1 MENRPIFARV
11 LRSSGGRTR
20 DIGAR
25 PLHTVPPGMSSRIA
39 VLELRSVRGTGGG
52 PEKTILLGAD
62 QANHARFA
70 VTICYVR
77 DLRDEV
83 FGIDRRASAM
93 DVAYV
98 EVRERHSFDRRIW
111 RQLTTLVQEREIDI
125 VHAHDYKTDLI
136 ALLLARRT
144 GVIPLATA
152 HGWTGQ
158 TARERFA
165 YYPAD
170 QWLLAR
176 FPRVI
181 AVSSEIKTRLIERG
195 AAAERV
201 MVLLN
206 AIDPDQFRRSE
217 TQRLPMRMAMG
228 YGDDDVV
235 IGAVGRLERQKRFD
249 LLLDAFASL
258 SAAHPELRLAI
269 AGDGSLRGEL
279 QSHASRLGIASR
291 CAWLGHRNDVADL
304 HHAFDIFVQSSEYE
318 GTPNAILEAMAM
330 ETPIVSTDV
339 GGTRELA
346 APDVHAALV
355 PPQDAG
361 RLATAIRGVIDDP
374 GAARARARAARRRI
388 ESELSFAARTRALER
403 IYEELIAESTA
414 GRKLRSSPA
423 VVRA

>member
-1 MENRPIFARV
+1 
-11 LRSSGGRTR
+11 
-20 DIGAR
+20 
-25 PLHTVPPGMSSRIA
+25 MSSRIA

-52 PEKTILLGAD
+52 PEKTILLGAE

-93 DVAYV
+93 EVAYV

-111 RQLTTLVQEREIDI
+111 RQLTSLVEERQIDI

-144 GVIPLATA
+144 GIIPLATA

-181 AVSSEIKTRLIERG
+181 AVSSEIKARLIERG
-195 AAAERV
+195 AAPERV
-201 MVLLN
+201 VVLLN

-217 TQRLPMRMAMG
+217 TRRQAMRTSLG
-228 YGDDDVV
+228 YGETDVV

-249 LLLDAFASL
+249 LLLEGFAPL
-258 SAAHPELRLAI
+258 AATHPGLRLAI
-269 AGDGSLRGEL
+269 AGDGSLRGDLES
-279 QSHASRLGIASR
+279 QASRLEISQR
-291 CAWLGHRNDVADL
+291 CAWLGHRNDIADL
-304 HHAFDIFVQSSEYE
+304 HDAFDIFVQSSEYE
-318 GTPNAILEAMAM
+318 GTPNAVLEAMAM
-330 ETPIVSTDV
+330 ETPLVATDV
-339 GGTRELA
+339 GGTCELA
-346 APDVHAALV
+346 SPDVHALIV

-361 RLATAIRGVIDDP
+361 CLASAIRAVIDDP
-374 GAARARARAARRRI
+374 ASARMRAREARRRV
-388 ESELSFAARTRALER
+388 ESELSFAARTRALEHV
-403 IYEELIAESTA
+403 YQELIDESIA
-414 GRKLRSSPA
+414 GPRRFRSSPA
-423 VVRA
+423 VIGA

>member
-1 MENRPIFARV
+1 
-11 LRSSGGRTR
+11 
-20 DIGAR
+20 
-25 PLHTVPPGMSSRIA
+25 MSSRIA

-52 PEKTILLGAD
+52 PEKTILLGAE
-62 QANHARFA
+62 QANQARFA

-77 DLRDEV
+77 DSRDEV
-83 FGIDRRASAM
+83 FGIDQRAFAM
-93 DVAYV
+93 DLAYI

-111 RQLTTLVQEREIDI
+111 RQLTALVQERQIDI
-125 VHAHDYKTDLI
+125 VHSHDYKTDLI

-181 AVSSEIKTRLIERG
+181 AVSSEIKLRLIERG
-195 AAAERV
+195 AAPERV
-201 MVLLN
+201 VVLLN

-217 TQRLPMRMAMG
+217 MQRPLMRTALG
-228 YGDDDVV
+228 YGDGDIV

-258 SAAHPELRLAI
+258 SPTHPRLRLAI
-269 AGDGSLRGEL
+269 AGDGSLRAEL
-279 QSHASRLGIASR
+279 QSQALRLGIAQQ

-318 GTPNAILEAMAM
+318 GTPNAVLEAMAM
-330 ETPIVSTDV
+330 ETPLVATDV

-346 APDVHAALV
+346 SPDVHASLV

-361 RLATAIRGVIDDP
+361 RLASAIRAVIDDP
-374 GAARARARAARRRI
+374 ASARTRAREARRRI
-388 ESELSFAARTRALER
+388 ESELSFAARTRALEN
-403 IYEELIAESTA
+403 IYQELISESRA
-414 GRKLRSSPA
+414 GPRRFRSSPA
-423 VVRA
+423 VIRA